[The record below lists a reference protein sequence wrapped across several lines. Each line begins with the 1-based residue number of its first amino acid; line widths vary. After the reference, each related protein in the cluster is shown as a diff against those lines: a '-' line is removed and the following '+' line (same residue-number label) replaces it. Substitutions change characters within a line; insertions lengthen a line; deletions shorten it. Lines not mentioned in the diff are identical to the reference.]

1 MRKLKDRLKETA
13 KKLRQDKPPAP
24 GCQAD
29 GHVNDG
35 AGHSAVA
42 VEANGSEGC
51 NHALSSVP
59 DEMQAEQDL
68 WQRAFDMLSEHEKKS
83 LSVLA
88 KKGRPTTK
96 PADDTASVVSSLVAA
111 TRQKQE
117 QCEKRFWR
125 INIPGKPGDEIILRE
140 QAAQVISWLTKA
152 GDIGMKFAPSLAQQ
166 VWPCVKAVLQIP
178 VSEID
183 QSKFSKTICFLHRAS
198 VAVEILVQCVSQKVQ
213 SYAFPRHVYE
223 QTAVIK
229 NNFLLL
235 IIIS

>member
-1 MRKLKDRLKETA
+1 MRKLKDRLKERA

-42 VEANGSEGC
+42 IEASDPEGC
-51 NHALSSVP
+51 NHALSPVP
-59 DEMQAEQDL
+59 DEMQAGQDL
-68 WQRAFDMLSEHEKKS
+68 WQRAFAMLSEHEKKN

-88 KKGRPTTK
+88 KKGQPITK
-96 PADDTASVVSSLVAA
+96 PTDDISSVVSSLVAA

-125 INIPGKPGDEIILRE
+125 INIPGKPGDEVILRE

-152 GDIGMKFAPSLAQQ
+152 GDIGTKFAPSLVQQ
-166 VWPCVKAVLQIP
+166 VWPCAKAILQIP

-183 QSKFSKTICFLHRAS
+183 QSKFSKINL
-198 VAVEILVQCVSQKVQ
+198 
-213 SYAFPRHVYE
+213 FP
-223 QTAVIK
+223 
-229 NNFLLL
+229 L
-235 IIIS
+235 